1 MDSDLFRLM
10 LNRGLSIEQ
19 SRDLSID
26 HKPGVNISALLHL
39 SAAHCS
45 CEQQADNL
53 AEQTFAHRIQ
63 SLAISWL
70 NICDSLHS
78 LCGAGEHGSSVNT
91 AFHTMGTLYRS
102 DRLPPEKCCSFLMRS
117 QIVAVI

>member
-10 LNRGLSIEQ
+10 LNTGLSIEQ

-39 SAAHCS
+39 CAAHSS
-45 CEQQADNL
+45 CDQQADNL
-53 AEQTFAHRIQ
+53 AEQTFAPRIQ
-63 SLAISWL
+63 SMAISWL

-78 LCGAGEHGSSVNT
+78 LCEAEEPGSSVNT
-91 AFHTMGTLYRS
+91 TFHTMGTLYMAV
-102 DRLPPEKCCSFLMRS
+102 RLPDLLSACFQRS
-117 QIVAVI
+117 VALPS

>member
-10 LNRGLSIEQ
+10 LNTGLSIEQ

-39 SAAHCS
+39 RAAHCF

-53 AEQTFAHRIQ
+53 AEQTFARRIQ
-63 SLAISWL
+63 SMAISWL
-70 NICDSLHS
+70 NIGDSLHS
-78 LCGAGEHGSSVNT
+78 LCGAGEPGSSVNT
-91 AFHTMGTLYRS
+91 TFHIMA
-102 DRLPPEKCCSFLMRS
+102 RL
-117 QIVAVI
+117 